1 MKRQARGR
9 RGFLRDLR
17 ARAPWSAYFGLSARD
32 LDRLF
37 PWLLLSS
44 LGLGGIFL
52 FVRDVGLLHV
62 PRVPPISSYVQ
73 IDLVSAPAE
82 ATGTPAL
89 PMPTRGPGLPVVRAP
104 ATRAPSTAQS
114 DPKAQLAA
122 YLLAWERRVAEVA
135 GASLAG
141 HSIPQGRLIVAITID
156 PTGQLRRVEI
166 LRGQQHR
173 DLVLAVESILQ
184 QAAPF
189 PPLPPSWQHPP
200 QELRIVR
207 TWNFE

>member
-1 MKRQARGR
+1 M
-9 RGFLRDLR
+9 
-17 ARAPWSAYFGLSARD
+17 
-32 LDRLF
+32 
-37 PWLLLSS
+37 
-44 LGLGGIFL
+44 
-52 FVRDVGLLHV
+52 
-62 PRVPPISSYVQ
+62 
-73 IDLVSAPAE
+73 
-82 ATGTPAL
+82 
-89 PMPTRGPGLPVVRAP
+89 
-104 ATRAPSTAQS
+104 
-114 DPKAQLAA
+114 
-122 YLLAWERRVAEVA
+122 AEVA